1 MRKVEAITKS
11 EKLKYIKD
19 SRKDSQR
26 SLKISYS
33 QGEWYQGRLREKVST
48 IIVKKKSHLYESNA
62 GKLRKMA
69 RKS

>member
-19 SRKDSQR
+19 SRKDSER

-48 IIVKKKSHLYESNA
+48 IIVKKSHLYESNA

>member
-48 IIVKKKSHLYESNA
+48 IIVKKKPSI
-62 GKLRKMA
+62 
-69 RKS
+69 